1 MRIKQSGITLL
12 ELIVV
17 VAIVAIIA
25 SVAYPSFTDGLRK
38 SRRAEALKG
47 LLSMQPETGKSSGFP
62 IPVTA
67 PPSQVGNPTSSYYDF
82 SISGATATSYT
93 LIATS
98 KGAQAGDK
106 SGSTAC
112 DTLDPRQRPIPRLL
126 PPAGDRLP
134 ALGCRHA
141 GHRYPWL
148 SAPDRVSRPQADRR
162 SSPRSG
168 SRRQGIRRR
177 WH

>member
-47 LLSMQPETGKSSGFP
+47 LLSMQLKQEEFRVSNTSYG
-62 IPVTA
+62 TT
-67 PPSQVGNPTSSYYDF
+67 PSQVGNPTSSYYDF
-82 SISGATATSYT
+82 TISGATATTYT

-98 KGAQAGDK
+98 KGAQVGDK

-112 DTLDPRQRPIPRLL
+112 DTLTLNKADIKT
-126 PPAGDRLP
+126 PA
-134 ALGCRHA
+134 AC
-141 GHRYPWL
+141 W
-148 SAPDRVSRPQADRR
+148 
-162 SSPRSG
+162 
-168 SRRQGIRRR
+168 
-177 WH
+177 